1 MPTFNKTEIT
11 EFINRL
17 SKLTGI
23 KSRKG
28 IEYEILS
35 INTRIK
41 GRRLSTLN
49 NFYISIDKI
58 HHAYNKE
65 SLNSLPA
72 LTNNKIKRKYEIEGR
87 AQSPT
92 WAILNALYRNEQ
104 KNFIL

>member
-58 HHAYNKE
+58 HDAYNRE
-65 SLNSLPA
+65 NLNSLPT
-72 LTNNKIKRKYEIEGR
+72 LTNDNIKWKYKIKGR

-92 WAILNALYRNEQ
+92 WAILNALYRDDQ
-104 KNFIL
+104 KNFIH